1 VLFNCCHRLLQTKE
15 GVYGGVCE
23 YELICETTPPRPL
36 PFPPCVHTSWGPGDS
51 AAKYCLVP
59 LQSGAI
65 FCTVNG
71 LAEVRFEM
79 PKELRFTAKVKSND
93 RDEKALAGY
102 IMNRVVSNRSVFT
115 FRSACD
121 GSLYRETQKT
131 EQLAS
136 VSQKGVSVLLQI
148 TSPNANRLLKFLVT
162 GYHTKGIYT

>member
-1 VLFNCCHRLLQTKE
+1 MCCHWLLQTKE

-51 AAKYCLVP
+51 AAKYGLVP

-71 LAEVRFEM
+71 LAEVRFQM

-93 RDEKALAGY
+93 RDEKALSGY
-102 IMNRVVSNRSVFT
+102 IMNRVVGDKSVFT
-115 FRSACD
+115 FRSAYNNRC
-121 GSLYRETQKT
+121 SLQGVYQTK
-131 EQLAS
+131 QLAS
-136 VSQKGVSVLLQI
+136 RYQKYASVVLLHI
-148 TSPNANRLLKFLVT
+148 TSANAI
-162 GYHTKGIYT
+162 H

>member
-1 VLFNCCHRLLQTKE
+1 MQTKE

-51 AAKYCLVP
+51 AAKYGLVP
-59 LQSGAI
+59 LQKGAI

-71 LAEVRFEM
+71 LAEVRFQM

-102 IMNRVVSNRSVFT
+102 IMNRVVGNSAVFT
-115 FRSACD
+115 FRSA
-121 GSLYRETQKT
+121 T
-131 EQLAS
+131 
-136 VSQKGVSVLLQI
+136 
-148 TSPNANRLLKFLVT
+148 NNRHQVYILP
-162 GYHTKGIYT
+162 